1 MELIALLI
9 YSFFVWLIFFKF
21 KWLPWNI
28 TSQVITITIPIFA
41 LAITILLL
49 NVGAPTI
56 ADVRALNYVVQ
67 VVPRV
72 TGRVIEVPVEPNR
85 PVKKGDVLFKI
96 DPVPFELEVKAAE
109 ANVNSLRAK
118 LLTAHGNQVTYEE
131 QLKGAVGKKA
141 ATSAKLDLARLRVT
155 QYQGARQVGRGQ
167 PLRSRAGRSRRSE
180 SLERARIARRERIA
194 GEGEDRRQDERRRT
208 GRSRAGEGADRPGR
222 GAARRR
228 EMEAF
233 TNGLLRAGNGT
244 IINLQLR
251 VGAVASQLVMNPV
264 MTFVEDEQWLLAIYA
279 QNEVRRVKP
288 GDEAEVAMRM
298 YPGRVLKCKVDSV
311 IWATAQG
318 QFPIGGNLPECSPM
332 PEGRLAVK
340 LMLDGKD
347 QDTFMA
353 AGARGQ
359 GAIYTDYVELLHVIR
374 RVFLRVSDEARLA
387 DPQAALICIASANA
401 AAPPA
406 PS

>member
-1 MELIALLI
+1 MELIALLL
-9 YSFFVWLIFFKF
+9 YSLLAWLVFFKF

-28 TSQVITITIPIFA
+28 TSQVITITIPIIA

-49 NVGAPTI
+49 NIGAPGSH
-56 ADVRALNYVVQ
+56 DVRVLNYVVQ

-72 TGRVIEVPVEPNR
+72 TGRVIDVPVEPNR

-118 LLTAHGNQVTYEE
+118 LLTAQGNQVTYQE

-141 ATSAKLDLARLRVT
+141 ATSSKLDLARLRVT
-155 QYQGARQVGRGQ
+155 QYRELVKSGAGNRFDLEQAEADVANLSNELASLVASEAQAKAKTGARTK
-167 PLRSRAGRSRRSE
+167 
-180 SLERARIARRERIA
+180 
-194 GEGEDRRQDERRRT
+194 EGEQDEV
-208 GRSRAGEGADRPGR
+208 AQAK
-222 GAARRR
+222 ALIAQA
-228 EMEAF
+228 EAQLDDAKWKLSQ
-233 TNGLLRAGNGT
+233 TIYYAPANGT

-279 QNEVRRVKP
+279 QNEVRRVQP
-288 GDEAEVAMRM
+288 GDEAEVALRM
-298 YPGRVLKCKVDSV
+298 YPGRILKCKVDSV

-318 QFPIGGNLPECSPM
+318 QFPIGGNLPNLAPM
-332 PEGRLAVK
+332 PEGKLAVK

-347 QDTFMA
+347 EGTFMA

-374 RVFLRVSDEARLA
+374 RVFLRVQTKLDW
-387 DPQAALICIASANA
+387 LILKLH
-401 AAPPA
+401 
-406 PS
+406 